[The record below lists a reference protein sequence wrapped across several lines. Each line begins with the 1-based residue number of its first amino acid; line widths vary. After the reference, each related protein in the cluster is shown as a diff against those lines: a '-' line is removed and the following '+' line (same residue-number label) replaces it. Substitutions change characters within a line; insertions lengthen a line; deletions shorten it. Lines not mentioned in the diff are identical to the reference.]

1 MKSKEL
7 LEQLEKFPELRARI
21 EELLQIAVNRDGRIE
36 LADDAEE
43 MIMLAGRKLNRE
55 TMQVWAENQSKTQS
69 ERFEKQHKNAHKEIK
84 KNSTGTVGLEK

>member
-7 LEQLEKFPELRARI
+7 AERLEKFPELKARF
-21 EELLQIAVNRDGRIE
+21 EELLRIAENPDGSIV

-43 MIMLAGRKLNRE
+43 QIVQASRKLNRE
-55 TMQVWAENQSKTQS
+55 TMQVWAENQSKMES
-69 ERFEKQHKNAHKEIK
+69 KRFEKQHKNAHKEVK